1 MITVSNDFSYL
12 EGSLFISGIFGNHG
26 NFHKLIS
33 WGTKTIYLILRTF
46 LGILCVQ
53 GTILKLMLK
62 VINEHLLLL
71 LENGFSGY

>member
-33 WGTKTIYLILRTF
+33 WGTKTIYLILSTF
-46 LGILCVQ
+46 LRILYVQ
-53 GTILKLMLK
+53 NAIYKVLLK
-62 VINEHLLLL
+62 VINEH
-71 LENGFSGY
+71 